1 MFLCKIQLP
10 GWNTASANDKWHQ
23 EHGHIDLENN
33 EYGKFDVETNRKY
46 GHSELENNEKHGQI
60 ELETNK
66 YAQFELEIKRSH
78 LTPFSIH

>member
-1 MFLCKIQLP
+1 M
-10 GWNTASANDKWHQ
+10 TNDKWHQ

-33 EYGKFDVETNRKY
+33 EEYGKFDVETNRKY
-46 GHSELENNEKHGQI
+46 GHSELENNEKHRQI